1 MPARPDSTFHASAKL
16 ARHAPPGTVADTV
29 MLRSDFSRPSA
40 LAVVDLSDATTVPL
54 PTLSKVHQIGQKR
67 DHRPGFDE
75 CRRFRQL
82 DQPLSFDQ

>member
-29 MLRSDFSRPSA
+29 MLGRDFSRPDP
-40 LAVVDLSDATTVPL
+40 LAVVDLSDAMRVSLT
-54 PTLSKVHQIGQKR
+54 TLSKEHQIGQKR
-67 DHRPGFDE
+67 YRRPGFDQ

-82 DQPLSFDQ
+82 NQPLSFDQ